1 MKKAIIICLIIF
13 GCLGVLYIVFFGKDI
28 TIKKT
33 DPNKKLYTYEQSPFY
48 KKTLRSN
55 SNVIY
60 LNIWA
65 SYSPYSV
72 ERYQELIQDKNK
84 IVYNLSL
91 DKDSVAI
98 KKTIEKF
105 RIQNDITLE
114 NYNYQAEILKTVYS
128 DRRLSFGEFL
138 SFSDYSTPMTFVFDK
153 QVLKTKF

>member
-13 GCLGVLYIVFFGKDI
+13 GCLGVLYIVLFGMDI
-28 TIKKT
+28 TIKKI

-48 KKTLRSN
+48 KKTIRN
-55 SNVIY
+55 NTKVIY

-91 DKDSVAI
+91 DKDSAAI

-114 NYNYQAEILKTVYS
+114 NYNYQAEILKNVYS

-138 SFSDYSTPMTFVFDK
+138 SISDYSTPMTFVFDK
-153 QVLKTKF
+153 QVLKKKF